1 MHSFTGGMP
10 GPQMLGATR
19 SISDLSIK
27 IANLLAGKDP
37 QDQREPQANPDCATL
52 VESTASSEVDDSYWS
67 SMLGSVG
74 EESLAD
80 AHRND
85 DPDEVPELNVESVH
99 TFIGSS
105 RNHTASGI
113 PKPKVVA
120 QVSGTGLAP
129 WEIHRPQKFVRDLIL
144 RRCFSGRVL
153 DAGCGIGDNALY
165 VAKAAPGTNV
175 TAVDVVPRCL
185 EFAAAKADLRNM
197 RSQVELVVADLL
209 QENVS
214 CMPRA
219 LGHEHNGT
227 FSVILDS
234 STFHCFSDSDRERYV
249 STLRRLLRPRGLIYM
264 NCMSEEETRPGGPRR
279 ISVPDLLTVFN
290 RPNGWEVETIEDSI
304 IEVHPTFWGG
314 QAKARLFTIR
324 KL

>member
-1 MHSFTGGMP
+1 MLRSLGGH
-10 GPQMLGATR
+10 
-19 SISDLSIK
+19 
-27 IANLLAGKDP
+27 
-37 QDQREPQANPDCATL
+37 
-52 VESTASSEVDDSYWS
+52 SEVTRRS
-67 SMLGSVG
+67 LGGVGSV
-74 EESLAD
+74 SLLF
-80 AHRND
+80 
-85 DPDEVPELNVESVH
+85 VPLR
-99 TFIGSS
+99 F
-105 RNHTASGI
+105 
-113 PKPKVVA
+113 PPC
-120 QVSGTGLAP
+120 
-129 WEIHRPQKFVRDLIL
+129 RPQKFVRDLIL